1 MNNVRNYTT
10 KQLLDRY
17 KSLDTFKYVPKD
29 IHLMFVRS
37 NEDGNDIPDDKC
49 YVFNHEECIDVI
61 PCTTNKGNK
70 GTAVMLSNHINYDAH
85 KFGLHRKK
93 MRALRQIKEIP
104 YQRDFTKDGKTNPTG
119 TIFRDVIFMN
129 IHGMTYNEGSKIKA
143 TKIGGWSEG
152 CLALADNEKYEK
164 MIDMTEHQKAV
175 TSVVLDE
182 WTPKI

>member
-29 IHLMFVRS
+29 IHLILVRS
-37 NEDGNDIPDDKC
+37 SEDGNDIPDDKC

-61 PCTTNKGNK
+61 PCTTNKGNQ

-104 YQRDFTKDGKTNPTG
+104 YQRDLTKDGKTNPTG
-119 TIFRDVIFMN
+119 TILKNIIFMN
-129 IHGMTYNEGSKIKA
+129 IHGMTYIKGSRIKA

-164 MIDMTEHQKAV
+164 MIDMTEHQEAV